1 MENNN
6 RNIDKMF
13 NQFQNEILYARVQKY
28 KEENDL
34 LKEKNTELKAIIIK
48 FASRIAELERSQ
60 KYL

>member
-34 LKEKNTELKAIIIK
+34 LKEKNTELRAIIIK

>member
-13 NQFQNEILYARVQKY
+13 NQFQNEILYARVKKY

>member
-6 RNIDKMF
+6 NNIDKMF

-34 LKEKNTELKAIIIK
+34 LKEKNTELRAIIIK

>member
-1 MENNN
+1 
-6 RNIDKMF
+6 MF

-34 LKEKNTELKAIIIK
+34 LKEKNTELRAIIIK